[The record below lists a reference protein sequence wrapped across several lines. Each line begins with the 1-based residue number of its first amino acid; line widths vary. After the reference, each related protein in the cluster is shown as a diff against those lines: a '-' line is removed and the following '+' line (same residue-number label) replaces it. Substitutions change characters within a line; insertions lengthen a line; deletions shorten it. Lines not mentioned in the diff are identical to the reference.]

1 MSCLLSSATQFRS
14 NQIAIRRSE
23 FIAIDHSEVHAIS
36 HSETGHFSIVMTAEF
51 PIALT
56 SERLFS
62 SARNDYFH
70 ASESAE
76 IPYTIENM
84 GPLQNKDLCFC
95 LVNTVRPTPAG
106 PLYLPVTLRLSNRDG
121 SGWAQAHEL
130 EHQFMCNLRLTFKR
144 VELIDG

>member
-1 MSCLLSSATQFRS
+1 MSCAWTVPFPTNPTLPVSNRIRLSCLLSSATQFRS

-70 ASESAE
+70 ASESAR
-76 IPYTIENM
+76 II
-84 GPLQNKDLCFC
+84 DWAC
-95 LVNTVRPTPAG
+95 
-106 PLYLPVTLRLSNRDG
+106 TLAESQWLAPRERMALFNNSDSPRQLGEEGD
-121 SGWAQAHEL
+121 
-130 EHQFMCNLRLTFKR
+130 R
-144 VELIDG
+144 